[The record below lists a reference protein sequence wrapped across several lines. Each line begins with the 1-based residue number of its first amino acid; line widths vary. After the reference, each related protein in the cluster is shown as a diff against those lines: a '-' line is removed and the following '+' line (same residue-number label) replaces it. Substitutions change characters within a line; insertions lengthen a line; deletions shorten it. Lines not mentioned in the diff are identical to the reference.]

1 MLSDQELAHYV
12 ESIVRQ
18 TAAQGGTGISADA
31 VVRQLG
37 AQLGVDVSPKAALIR
52 SVLVALLGPAAAAP
66 PPPDPA
72 ASRKDPF
79 DPAPVGSGGA
89 ARARVEAPPAQL
101 PFSTTP
107 AATPAASAPAPAQA
121 VPHFFPQQMQ
131 SYLSAS
137 QQYQHQQQQQQQHR
151 PAAPPSP
158 FDAAAA
164 SYRYAHQPFP
174 QPDQAQLQRLVQL
187 QQQQQQQQQQQHQ
200 HQQQMAVAAAAAAS
214 AAAASPGE
222 SPRAAAAP
230 AGSKKDSAS
239 AGAKRRG
246 GSGGL
251 NKVCGVSPELQAI
264 VGEPA
269 MARTE
274 IVRQLWAYI
283 RKNNLQDP
291 NNKRK
296 IICNDELRLV
306 FETDS
311 TDMFKMNKLLSK
323 HIRPLETTND
333 SKRESK
339 KLKSEGGEPIS
350 PVAPVETDVNQL
362 PFVISDALAT
372 FLGTGER
379 EMAHSEAVKRVWDH
393 IKSNNL
399 EDPENTTVILCDS
412 KLKELFGCESLTAH
426 GVSELVSDHL
436 FKQPTKI

>member
-66 PPPDPA
+66 PQADPA

-79 DPAPVGSGGA
+79 DSAPAPAPAPAGA
-89 ARARVEAPPAQL
+89 ARARVEAPVQL
-101 PFSTTP
+101 PFSTTS
-107 AATPAASAPAPAQA
+107 AAAAVASSASAPAPA

-137 QQYQHQQQQQQQHR
+137 QQYQHQQHR
-151 PAAPPSP
+151 AGAPPSP

-164 SYRYAHQPFP
+164 ASYRYGHQPFP

-187 QQQQQQQQQQQHQ
+187 QQQQHQQQQHQ
-200 HQQQMAVAAAAAAS
+200 QMAAAAAVAAAS

-230 AGSKKDSAS
+230 TGSKKDSAS
-239 AGAKRRG
+239 AGAKRKG

-333 SKRESK
+333 SKRDSK
-339 KLKSEGGEPIS
+339 KLKPEGGEPIS
-350 PVAPVETDVNQL
+350 PVSPVATDVNQL

-379 EMAHSEAVKRVWDH
+379 EMPHSDAVKRVWDH

-399 EDPENTTVILCDS
+399 EDPENPTVILCDS

>member
-66 PPPDPA
+66 DPA

-79 DPAPVGSGGA
+79 DPAPAGGA
-89 ARARVEAPPAQL
+89 ARACVEAPAQL
-101 PFSTTP
+101 PFSTT
-107 AATPAASAPAPAQA
+107 AAAAPSASAPAPA

-137 QQYQHQQQQQQQHR
+137 QQYQHQQQHR
-151 PAAPPSP
+151 PGAPPSP

-164 SYRYAHQPFP
+164 SYRYGHQPFP
-174 QPDQAQLQRLVQL
+174 QPDQTQLQRLVQL
-187 QQQQQQQQQQQHQ
+187 QQQQQQQ
-200 HQQQMAVAAAAAAS
+200 HQQMAAAAAVAAAS
-214 AAAASPGE
+214 AVAASPGE

-230 AGSKKDSAS
+230 TGSKKDSAS
-239 AGAKRRG
+239 AGAKRKG

-339 KLKSEGGEPIS
+339 KLKPEGGEPIS
-350 PVAPVETDVNQL
+350 PVSPVATDVNQL

-379 EMAHSEAVKRVWDH
+379 EMPHSDAVKRVWDH
-393 IKSNNL
+393 IKSKNL
-399 EDPENTTVILCDS
+399 EDPENPTVILCDS

>member
-66 PPPDPA
+66 PQADPA

-79 DPAPVGSGGA
+79 DSAPAPAGA
-89 ARARVEAPPAQL
+89 ARARVEAPVQL
-101 PFSTTP
+101 PFSTTS
-107 AATPAASAPAPAQA
+107 AAAAVASSASAPAPA

-137 QQYQHQQQQQQQHR
+137 QQYQHQQHR
-151 PAAPPSP
+151 AGAPPSP

-164 SYRYAHQPFP
+164 ASYRYGHQPFP

-187 QQQQQQQQQQQHQ
+187 QQQQQQQH
-200 HQQQMAVAAAAAAS
+200 QQMAAAAAVAAAS
-214 AAAASPGE
+214 AAAAFPGE

-230 AGSKKDSAS
+230 TGSKKDSAS
-239 AGAKRRG
+239 AGAKRKG

-333 SKRESK
+333 SKRDSK
-339 KLKSEGGEPIS
+339 KLKPEGGEPIS
-350 PVAPVETDVNQL
+350 PVSPVATDVNQL

-379 EMAHSEAVKRVWDH
+379 EMPHSDAVKRVWDH

-399 EDPENTTVILCDS
+399 EDPENPTVILCDS

>member
-66 PPPDPA
+66 DPA

-79 DPAPVGSGGA
+79 DPAPAGGA
-89 ARARVEAPPAQL
+89 ARARVEAPAQL
-101 PFSTTP
+101 PFSTT
-107 AATPAASAPAPAQA
+107 AAAAPSASAPAPA

-131 SYLSAS
+131 PYLSAS
-137 QQYQHQQQQQQQHR
+137 QQYQHQQQHR
-151 PAAPPSP
+151 PGAPPSP

-164 SYRYAHQPFP
+164 AAAASYRYGHQPFP

-187 QQQQQQQQQQQHQ
+187 QQQQQQQ
-200 HQQQMAVAAAAAAS
+200 HQQMAAAAAS
-214 AAAASPGE
+214 AVAASPGE

-230 AGSKKDSAS
+230 TGSKKDSAS
-239 AGAKRRG
+239 AGAKRKG

-339 KLKSEGGEPIS
+339 KLKPEGGEPIS
-350 PVAPVETDVNQL
+350 PVYPVATDVNQL

-379 EMAHSEAVKRVWDH
+379 EMPHSDAVKRVWDH
-393 IKSNNL
+393 IKSKNL
-399 EDPENTTVILCDS
+399 EDPENPTVILCDS

>member
-66 PPPDPA
+66 DPA

-79 DPAPVGSGGA
+79 DPAPAGGA
-89 ARARVEAPPAQL
+89 ARARVEAPAQL
-101 PFSTTP
+101 PFSTT
-107 AATPAASAPAPAQA
+107 AAAAPSASAPAPA

-137 QQYQHQQQQQQQHR
+137 QQYQHQQQHR
-151 PAAPPSP
+151 PGAPPSP

-164 SYRYAHQPFP
+164 SYRYGHQPFP

-187 QQQQQQQQQQQHQ
+187 QQQQQQQ
-200 HQQQMAVAAAAAAS
+200 HQQMAAAAAVAAAS
-214 AAAASPGE
+214 AVAASPGE

-230 AGSKKDSAS
+230 TGSKKDSAS
-239 AGAKRRG
+239 AGAKRKG

-339 KLKSEGGEPIS
+339 KLKPEGGEPIS
-350 PVAPVETDVNQL
+350 PVSPVATDVNQL

-379 EMAHSEAVKRVWDH
+379 EMPHSDAVKRVWDH
-393 IKSNNL
+393 IKSKNL
-399 EDPENTTVILCDS
+399 EDPENPTVILCDS

>member
-18 TAAQGGTGISADA
+18 TAAQGGTGISADS

-37 AQLGVDVSPKAALIR
+37 AQLGVDVSPKAPLIR

-66 PPPDPA
+66 DPA

-79 DPAPVGSGGA
+79 DPAPTGAGAGGGG
-89 ARARVEAPPAQL
+89 RARGEAPAQL
-101 PFSTTP
+101 PFSTS
-107 AATPAASAPAPAQA
+107 AAAASSASAPAPAPA

-137 QQYQHQQQQQQQHR
+137 QQYQHQQHR
-151 PAAPPSP
+151 HGAPPSP
-158 FDAAAA
+158 FDTAA
-164 SYRYAHQPFP
+164 SYRYGHQPFP
-174 QPDQAQLQRLVQL
+174 QADQAQLQRLVQL
-187 QQQQQQQQQQQHQ
+187 QQQQH
-200 HQQQMAVAAAAAAS
+200 QQMAAAAAAAAAAS
-214 AAAASPGE
+214 AAAATPGE

-246 GSGGL
+246 GPGGL

-274 IVRQLWAYI
+274 IVKQLWAYI

-350 PVAPVETDVNQL
+350 PVSPVETDVKQL

-379 EMAHSEAVKRVWDH
+379 EMPHSEAVKRVWDH

-399 EDPENTTVILCDS
+399 EDPENSTVILCDS
-412 KLKELFGCESLTAH
+412 KLKQLFGCESLTAQ

>member
-66 PPPDPA
+66 PPPDPT

-79 DPAPVGSGGA
+79 DPAPVGA

-101 PFSTTP
+101 PFSTSAP
-107 AATPAASAPAPAQA
+107 AAAAAPSASAPAPAQA

-137 QQYQHQQQQQQQHR
+137 QQYQQQQQQQHR

-158 FDAAAA
+158 FDPAA
-164 SYRYAHQPFP
+164 SYRYGHQPFP

-187 QQQQQQQQQQQHQ
+187 QQQQHQQQQQ
-200 HQQQMAVAAAAAAS
+200 QQQMAVAAAAAAS

-323 HIRPLETTND
+323 HIRPLETT
-333 SKRESK
+333 K
-339 KLKSEGGEPIS
+339 
-350 PVAPVETDVNQL
+350 
-362 PFVISDALAT
+362 
-372 FLGTGER
+372 R

-412 KLKELFGCESLTAH
+412 KLKELFGCESLTSH

>member
-66 PPPDPA
+66 PQADPA

-79 DPAPVGSGGA
+79 DSAPAPAGA
-89 ARARVEAPPAQL
+89 ARARVEAPVQL
-101 PFSTTP
+101 PFSTTS
-107 AATPAASAPAPAQA
+107 AAAAVASSASAPAPA

-137 QQYQHQQQQQQQHR
+137 QQYQHQQHR
-151 PAAPPSP
+151 AGAPPSP

-164 SYRYAHQPFP
+164 ASYRYGHQPFP

-187 QQQQQQQQQQQHQ
+187 QQQQQQQH
-200 HQQQMAVAAAAAAS
+200 QQMAAAAAVAAAS
-214 AAAASPGE
+214 AAAAFPGE

-230 AGSKKDSAS
+230 TGSKKDSAS
-239 AGAKRRG
+239 AGAKRKG

-251 NKVCGVSPELQAI
+251 NKVCGVSRELQAI

-333 SKRESK
+333 SKRDSK
-339 KLKSEGGEPIS
+339 KLKPEGGEPIS
-350 PVAPVETDVNQL
+350 PVSPVATDVNQL

-379 EMAHSEAVKRVWDH
+379 EMPHSDAVKRVWDH

-399 EDPENTTVILCDS
+399 EDPENPTVILCDS

>member
-52 SVLVALLGPAAAAP
+52 SVLVALLGPAAAPP
-66 PPPDPA
+66 PPPDPT

-79 DPAPVGSGGA
+79 DPAPVGA

-101 PFSTTP
+101 PFSTSAP
-107 AATPAASAPAPAQA
+107 AAAAAPSASAPAPAQA

-137 QQYQHQQQQQQQHR
+137 QQYQHQQQQQQQQHR

-158 FDAAAA
+158 FDPAA
-164 SYRYAHQPFP
+164 SYRYGHQPFP

-187 QQQQQQQQQQQHQ
+187 QQQQQQQQQ

-362 PFVISDALAT
+362 PFVISDALTT

>member
-12 ESIVRQ
+12 ESLVRQ
-18 TAAQGGTGISADA
+18 TAARGGAGISADA
-31 VVRQLG
+31 VVRSLG
-37 AQLGVDVSPKAALIR
+37 AQLGVDLSPKAPLIR
-52 SVLVALLGPAAAAP
+52 SVLVALLGPAAAS
-66 PPPDPA
+66 PDPNAAA
-72 ASRKDPF
+72 ASGKDSPF
-79 DPAPVGSGGA
+79 DPASAAGGGGG
-89 ARARVEAPPAQL
+89 EAPSQQL
-101 PFSTTP
+101 PFATS
-107 AATPAASAPAPAQA
+107 AASSASAPAPAPA

-137 QQYQHQQQQQQQHR
+137 QQYQQHR
-151 PAAPPSP
+151 PGAPPSP
-158 FDAAAA
+158 FDVAA
-164 SYRYAHQPFP
+164 SYRYGHQPFP
-174 QPDQAQLQRLVQL
+174 QADQVQLQRLIQM
-187 QQQQQQQQQQQHQ
+187 QQHQ
-200 HQQQMAVAAAAAAS
+200 QHQQMAAAAAAAS
-214 AAAASPGE
+214 AVAATPPAE

-230 AGSKKDSAS
+230 AGSKKDSSAS

-246 GSGGL
+246 GPGGL

-274 IVRQLWAYI
+274 IVKQLWAYI

-339 KLKSEGGEPIS
+339 KLKPEGGEPIS
-350 PVAPVETDVNQL
+350 PVETDVSQL
-362 PFVISDALAT
+362 PFVVSNALAT
-372 FLGTGER
+372 FFGTGEK
-379 EMAHSEAVKRVWDH
+379 EMPHSEAVKRVWDH
-393 IKSNNL
+393 IRSNNL
-399 EDPENTTVILCDS
+399 EDPENPTVIHCDL
-412 KLKELFGCESLTAH
+412 KLKELFGCESLTVN
-426 GVSELVSDHL
+426 GVSELLSDHL
-436 FKQPTKI
+436 SKHTTKI

>member
-12 ESIVRQ
+12 EAIVSHTR
-18 TAAQGGTGISADA
+18 ARGGSEISADA

-37 AQLGVDVSPKAALIR
+37 AQLGVDVSSKAPLIR
-52 SVLVALLGPAAAAP
+52 SVLVSLLGPGAP
-66 PPPDPA
+66 APEPA
-72 ASRKDPF
+72 ASR
-79 DPAPVGSGGA
+79 DPATTGGGA
-89 ARARVEAPPAQL
+89 RAE
-101 PFSTTP
+101 
-107 AATPAASAPAPAQA
+107 ASAPLPFATAVHAPAHAPA

-131 SYLSAS
+131 SYLSAQ
-137 QQYQHQQQQQQQHR
+137 QQYHQQQQQQHR
-151 PAAPPSP
+151 SGAPPSP
-158 FDAAAA
+158 FDIPA
-164 SYRYAHQPFP
+164 SYRYGHQPFP
-174 QPDQAQLQRLVQL
+174 QADPAQLQRLVQL
-187 QQQQQQQQQQQHQ
+187 QQQQQQQP
-200 HQQQMAVAAAAAAS
+200 QQMPAAAAAAS
-214 AAAASPGE
+214 AAAATPGE

-239 AGAKRRG
+239 AGAKRKG
-246 GSGGL
+246 GPGGL

-274 IVRQLWAYI
+274 IVKQLWAYI

-323 HIRPLETTND
+323 HIRPLEATNN

-339 KLKSEGGEPIS
+339 KLKPEGGEPIS
-350 PVAPVETDVNQL
+350 PVETDVNQH
-362 PFVISDALAT
+362 PIIVSDALAT
-372 FLGTGER
+372 FFGTGER
-379 EMAHSEAVKRVWDH
+379 EMPHSEAIKRVWDH

-399 EDPENTTVILCDS
+399 EDPENPAMILCDS
-412 KLKELFGCESLTAH
+412 KLKELFGCESLNAH
-426 GVSELVSDHL
+426 GVSELLTNH
-436 FKQPTKI
+436 FIKQSTKI

>member
-66 PPPDPA
+66 PPPDPT

-79 DPAPVGSGGA
+79 DPAPVGA

-101 PFSTTP
+101 PFSTSAP
-107 AATPAASAPAPAQA
+107 AAAAAPSASAPAPAQA

-137 QQYQHQQQQQQQHR
+137 QQYQQQQQQQHR

-158 FDAAAA
+158 FDPAA
-164 SYRYAHQPFP
+164 SYRYGHQPFP

-187 QQQQQQQQQQQHQ
+187 QQQQHQQQQQ
-200 HQQQMAVAAAAAAS
+200 QQQMAVAAAAAAS

-362 PFVISDALAT
+362 HFVISDALAT

-412 KLKELFGCESLTAH
+412 KLKELFGCESLTSH

>member
-66 PPPDPA
+66 DPA

-79 DPAPVGSGGA
+79 DPAPAGGA
-89 ARARVEAPPAQL
+89 ARARVEAPAQL
-101 PFSTTP
+101 PFSTT
-107 AATPAASAPAPAQA
+107 AAAAPSASAPAPA

-137 QQYQHQQQQQQQHR
+137 QQYQHQQQHR
-151 PAAPPSP
+151 PGAPPSP

-164 SYRYAHQPFP
+164 SYRYGHQPFP

-187 QQQQQQQQQQQHQ
+187 QQQQQQQ
-200 HQQQMAVAAAAAAS
+200 HQQMAAAAAVAAAS
-214 AAAASPGE
+214 AVAASPGE

-230 AGSKKDSAS
+230 TGSKKDSSAS
-239 AGAKRRG
+239 AGAKRKG

-339 KLKSEGGEPIS
+339 KLKPEGGEPIS
-350 PVAPVETDVNQL
+350 PVSPVATDVNQL

-379 EMAHSEAVKRVWDH
+379 EMPHSDAVKRVWDH
-393 IKSNNL
+393 IKSKNL
-399 EDPENTTVILCDS
+399 EDPENPTVILCDS

>member
-1 MLSDQELAHYV
+1 MLSDQELAHCV
-12 ESIVRQ
+12 ESLVRQ
-18 TAAQGGTGISADA
+18 TAARGGAGISADS

-37 AQLGVDVSPKAALIR
+37 AQLGVDVSPKAPLIR

-66 PPPDPA
+66 DPA
-72 ASRKDPF
+72 AAARKDPF
-79 DPAPVGSGGA
+79 DPAAGGGA
-89 ARARVEAPPAQL
+89 RAEAPAQQL
-101 PFSTTP
+101 PFSTS
-107 AATPAASAPAPAQA
+107 AAAAASSASAPPPAPA

-137 QQYQHQQQQQQQHR
+137 QQYQHQQHR
-151 PAAPPSP
+151 PGAPASP
-158 FDAAAA
+158 FDVAA
-164 SYRYAHQPFP
+164 SYRYGHQPFP
-174 QPDQAQLQRLVQL
+174 QGDQAQLQRLVQL
-187 QQQQQQQQQQQHQ
+187 QQHHQ
-200 HQQQMAVAAAAAAS
+200 QQQMAAAAAPAS
-214 AAAASPGE
+214 AAAATPGE
-222 SPRAAAAP
+222 SPRAAAAAAP
-230 AGSKKDSAS
+230 AGSKKDSSAS

-246 GSGGL
+246 GPGGL

-274 IVRQLWAYI
+274 IVKQLWAYI

-339 KLKSEGGEPIS
+339 KMKPEGGEPIS
-350 PVAPVETDVNQL
+350 PVETDVKQL
-362 PFVISDALAT
+362 SFVVSDALAA
-372 FLGTGER
+372 FFGTGER
-379 EMAHSEAVKRVWDH
+379 EMPHSEAVKRVWDH

-399 EDPENTTVILCDS
+399 EDPENPTVILCDS

-436 FKQPTKI
+436 FKQPAKI

>member
-18 TAAQGGTGISADA
+18 TAAQGGTAISADA

-66 PPPDPA
+66 PPDPA

-79 DPAPVGSGGA
+79 DPAPAGSGGA
-89 ARARVEAPPAQL
+89 ARARVEAPAQL

-107 AATPAASAPAPAQA
+107 ASATAPSASAPAPAPA

-137 QQYQHQQQQQQQHR
+137 QQYQHQQQHR
-151 PAAPPSP
+151 PGAPPSP
-158 FDAAAA
+158 FDPAA
-164 SYRYAHQPFP
+164 SYRYGHQPFP

-187 QQQQQQQQQQQHQ
+187 QQQQQQQQ
-200 HQQQMAVAAAAAAS
+200 MAAVAAAAS

-230 AGSKKDSAS
+230 AGSKKDSSAS

-339 KLKSEGGEPIS
+339 KLKQEGGEPIS

-362 PFVISDALAT
+362 PFVVSDALAT

-379 EMAHSEAVKRVWDH
+379 EMPHSEAVKRVWDH

-399 EDPENTTVILCDS
+399 EDPDNATVILCDS

-426 GVSELVSDHL
+426 GVSELVSEHL